1 MINQIVLVGRLV
13 FEPELRTTESGRSLS
28 RIRLAVDR
36 SFKNSEGMYETDFID
51 CLLWKGIAETTTEYC
66 TKGDLIGVK
75 GRLQMRSYE
84 KDGEKRYASEV
95 VAEKVTFLDFK
106 GKDQELPV

>member
-1 MINQIVLVGRLV
+1 
-13 FEPELRTTESGRSLS
+13 
-28 RIRLAVDR
+28 
-36 SFKNSEGMYETDFID
+36 
-51 CLLWKGIAETTTEYC
+51 
-66 TKGDLIGVK
+66 LIGVK